1 MGTRDDI
8 LEFLCLNKNRWFE
21 PAQIAEKIGK
31 KGKLI
36 TSQLDA
42 ETAIRA
48 NIYCDRL
55 IVNYK
60 RKRLVYG
67 WFDSKEQ
74 AIACVPRIKNI
85 VRRSLSPVPES
96 IS

>member
-1 MGTRDDI
+1 MSITRTDI
-8 LEFLCLNKNRWFE
+8 TEFLYKNKNRWFE

-67 WFDSKEQ
+67 WFDSKKQ
-74 AIACVPRIKNI
+74 AIACVPNI
-85 VRRSLSPVPES
+85 PKIVKRSLLA
-96 IS
+96 